1 MRQKFFGNAQV
12 LYDDKK
18 DILYVK
24 NLSTRKRCIKQ
35 EDALHNITKF
45 YDIEQKPCMF
55 QIGEASYLFKND
67 VDFLRDFSYSD
78 LNAKWT

>member
-1 MRQKFFGNAQV
+1 MFCNAQV
-12 LYDDKK
+12 SYDDQK

-24 NLSTRKRCIKQ
+24 NLSTRQRCIRQ
-35 EDALHNITKF
+35 EDALHNITTF
-45 YDIEQKPCMF
+45 YDIGQKPCMF

-78 LNAKWT
+78 LNIQWT

>member
-1 MRQKFFGNAQV
+1 MFCNAQV
-12 LYDDKK
+12 SYDDQK

-24 NLSTRKRCIKQ
+24 NLSTRQRFIRQ

-45 YDIEQKPCMF
+45 YDIGQKPCMF

-78 LNAKWT
+78 LNIQWT

>member
-1 MRQKFFGNAQV
+1 MFCNAQV
-12 LYDDKK
+12 SYDDQK

-24 NLSTRKRCIKQ
+24 NLSTRQRCIRQ

-45 YDIEQKPCMF
+45 YDIGQKPCMF

-67 VDFLRDFSYSD
+67 VDSLRDFSYSD
-78 LNAKWT
+78 LNIQWT

>member
-1 MRQKFFGNAQV
+1 MFCNAQV
-12 LYDDKK
+12 SYDDQK

-24 NLSTRKRCIKQ
+24 NLSTRQRCIRQ

-45 YDIEQKPCMF
+45 YDIGQKPCMF

-78 LNAKWT
+78 LDIQWT

>member
-1 MRQKFFGNAQV
+1 MFCNAQV
-12 LYDDKK
+12 SYDDQK

-24 NLSTRKRCIKQ
+24 NLSTRQRCIRQ

-45 YDIEQKPCMF
+45 YDIGQKPCMF
-55 QIGEASYLFKND
+55 QIGEASYLLNND

-78 LNAKWT
+78 LNIQWT

>member
-1 MRQKFFGNAQV
+1 MFCNAQV
-12 LYDDKK
+12 SYDDQK

-24 NLSTRKRCIKQ
+24 NLSTRQRCIRQ

-45 YDIEQKPCMF
+45 YDIGQKHCMF

-78 LNAKWT
+78 LNIQWT

>member
-1 MRQKFFGNAQV
+1 MFCNAQV
-12 LYDDKK
+12 SYDDQK

-24 NLSTRKRCIKQ
+24 NLSTRQRCIRQ

-45 YDIEQKPCMF
+45 YDIGQKPCMF
-55 QIGEASYLFKND
+55 QIGEASYLFKTD

-78 LNAKWT
+78 LNIQWT